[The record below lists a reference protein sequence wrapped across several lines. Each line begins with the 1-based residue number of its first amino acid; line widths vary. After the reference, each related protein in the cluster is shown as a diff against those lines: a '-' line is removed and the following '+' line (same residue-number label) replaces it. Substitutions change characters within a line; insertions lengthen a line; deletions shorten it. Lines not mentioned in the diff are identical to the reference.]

1 MKTLTTLSLIALSFT
16 SIAQSPNYDDLKILY
31 ADANYEKLVKEAD
44 GYTLNEKTKKDIPP
58 YFWAAKG
65 LYKISLSGTDDERF
79 KNAYKEAI
87 TFLGKGM
94 SYDAK
99 YNSGSYTKEE
109 SEFVGKFQMSL
120 VETIENDIAANAWKK
135 AYGWAIKYQ
144 KITTD
149 LTGIYFLQ
157 GACKYYD
164 LDKTT
169 ARDMWKKAEIEMAK
183 IESIDDWSEADKKV
197 LKLGILYSAKA
208 LKDSRQVDKA
218 KTLLGKAGQ
227 WFENDDDWKE
237 KYDEIVN
244 S

>member
-1 MKTLTTLSLIALSFT
+1 MKTLFTLFVGLLTLNSY
-16 SIAQSPNYDDLKILY
+16 AQGPDYDDLKILY
-31 ADANYEKLVKEAD
+31 ADANYEKLVGQAD
-44 GYTLNEKTKKDIPP
+44 KYVQSDKTSKDVPP
-58 YFWAAKG
+58 YFYAAKG
-65 LYKISLSGTDDERF
+65 LYRISLSGTDDEKF

-87 TFLGKGM
+87 GYLGKGM
-94 SYDAK
+94 GYDAK
-99 YNSGSYTKEE
+99 YNEGAYTREE
-109 SEFVGKFQMSL
+109 EEFVSDFQMSL
-120 VETIENDIAANAWKK
+120 VETIENDISVAAWKK

-157 GACKYYD
+157 GACKYND
-164 LDKTT
+164 ADKTT

-183 IESIDDWSEADKKV
+183 IESIDSWTEADKKV
-197 LKLGILYSAKA
+197 LKIGILYSAKA

-218 KTLLGKAGQ
+218 KQLLGKAGQ

-244 S
+244 